1 MNFTSTDNKGMIWGL
16 LQESNIFA
24 GIENERF
31 ANIQSLFEDT
41 IESIHVNNMSSSL
54 LEKNKLTMETMISKI
69 NVEKSKPKKTIQ
81 VVYKAEDL
89 QHKRTEDFNMKLKAQ
104 QDSMNS
110 MMNVSKPKEVTFSDE
125 TNDDD
130 KPIGD
135 EMDRLIAERLASRER
150 ELEIP
155 SMTKETEAWLNTRNT
170 SNTSN
175 TSNVS
180 STSSNS
186 NNANITLNN
195 NTNDELLEIATNA
208 NTNTNAKE
216 KSFDADSIFSKL
228 KRKTQTAQSESVQ
241 SNIVQSENEITIS
254 NIRDEIMKLKNEQET
269 IKQTCLQILELVK
282 QKDRI

>member
-24 GIENERF
+24 GIENDRF

-89 QHKRTEDFNMKLKAQ
+89 QHKRTEDFNVKLKAQ

-125 TNDDD
+125 TDGDD

-155 SMTKETEAWLNTRNT
+155 SMTKETEAWLNT

-175 TSNVS
+175 TSNNVNQFDD
-180 STSSNS
+180 T
-186 NNANITLNN
+186 NI
-195 NTNDELLEIATNA
+195 NA
-208 NTNTNAKE
+208 NTDKNDALLEVIPKPNMKE
-216 KSFDADSIFSKL
+216 KSFNADSIFSKL
-228 KRKTQTAQSESVQ
+228 KRKTESVQ
-241 SNIVQSENEITIS
+241 SNVIQSDIVQSENELTIS
-254 NIRDEIMKLKNEQET
+254 SMRDDIMKLKNEQET

-282 QKDRI
+282 QKR

>member
-1 MNFTSTDNKGMIWGL
+1 MNFTTTDNKGMIWGL
-16 LQESNIFA
+16 LQESNIFS
-24 GIENERF
+24 GIENDRF

-41 IESIHVNNMSSSL
+41 IESIHVSNMSSSL

-89 QHKRTEDFNMKLKAQ
+89 QNTRTEEFNVKLKAQ

-125 TNDDD
+125 TDGDD

-155 SMTKETEAWLNTRNT
+155 SMTKETEAWLNT

-175 TSNVS
+175 TSNNVNQFND
-180 STSSNS
+180 T
-186 NNANITLNN
+186 NI
-195 NTNDELLEIATNA
+195 NA
-208 NTNTNAKE
+208 NTDKNDKNDVLLEVIPKTNMKE
-216 KSFDADSIFSKL
+216 KSFNADSIFSKL
-228 KRKTQTAQSESVQ
+228 KRKTESVQ
-241 SNIVQSENEITIS
+241 SDVVQSDVVQSENELTIS
-254 NIRDEIMKLKNEQET
+254 SMRDDIMKLKNEQET